1 MFYTVRREETPER
14 SVDLM
19 NAFEIIAENKIREAI
34 DNGEFDNLSLK
45 GQPLD
50 LDDGQFV
57 PLHLRLSQRILKN
70 AGFIPPVLQLKKEIA
85 QLSER
90 LSEATDDSVRES
102 IKRRLFEKILRHDV
116 LMDQQKSA

>member
-1 MFYTVRREETPER
+1 
-14 SVDLM
+14 
-19 NAFEIIAENKIREAI
+19 
-34 DNGEFDNLSLK
+34 
-45 GQPLD
+45 
-50 LDDGQFV
+50 
-57 PLHLRLSQRILKN
+57 LKN

-90 LSEATDDSVRES
+90 LSEATDDAVRES

>member
-1 MFYTVRREETPER
+1 
-14 SVDLM
+14 M

-34 DNGEFDNLSLK
+34 ENGELENLSLL

-57 PLHLRLSQRILKN
+57 PLHLRMSQKILKN
-70 AGFIPPVLQLKKEIA
+70 AGLLPPVLQLKKEIL

-90 LSEATDDSVRES
+90 LAEATDESVRES
-102 IKRRLFEKILRHDV
+102 IKRRLFEKTLRHDL
-116 LMDQQKSA
+116 LMESERSAS

>member
-1 MFYTVRREETPER
+1 
-14 SVDLM
+14 M

-34 DNGEFDNLSLK
+34 ENGEFDNLSLC

-50 LDDGQFV
+50 LEDGQFV

-70 AGFIPPVLQLKKEIA
+70 AGFLPPVLQLKKEII

-90 LSEATDDSVRES
+90 LAETQDESTKEA
-102 IKRRLFEKILRHDV
+102 IKRRLFEKTLRHDV
-116 LMDQQKSA
+116 LMEQQRKAS